1 GAVPPGTPIR
11 SARPGRS
18 RPSRDAAAGPRRPQ
32 RRTHRSPR
40 SAESVTAQFCGGRA
54 GAAGGRAGV
63 NPAGSQVIWLRTC
76 GRALNTVFFAFT
88 AVYCIL
94 TFSPFAYEQFIQP
107 HVIAW
112 LANFVFLYAYF
123 YWLALCVTVL
133 TLVPLMKLRV
143 APLAW
148 AYFA

>member
-1 GAVPPGTPIR
+1 M
-11 SARPGRS
+11 
-18 RPSRDAAAGPRRPQ
+18 
-32 RRTHRSPR
+32 
-40 SAESVTAQFCGGRA
+40 
-54 GAAGGRAGV
+54 

-133 TLVPLMKLRV
+133 TLVPLMKSRV

-148 AYFA
+148 AYLAVAVVVGIGITIHPVLPSGSSGAQSLAIAFASLAPLFWLGAIDYGSRVRLADV